1 MQGAVGMYQSKP
13 LTGGGG
19 SRAGAHHRAHLKINQ
34 KSVQQF
40 RDLWTHM
47 QRRNASAARGVGHAI
62 HAGWSPRMRARAGG
76 PAVGRGT
83 GRAPPIGVGKIAA
96 VARWRTPLNVSR
108 SSRFTHQKYV
118 SLRST

>member
-19 SRAGAHHRAHLKINQ
+19 SRAGALHRAHLKINQ

-47 QRRNASAARGVGHAI
+47 QRRNASAARGVGRAI
-62 HAGWSPRMRARAGG
+62 HAGWSPRMRARAVR
-76 PAVGRGT
+76 PDW
-83 GRAPPIGVGKIAA
+83 RAGAPVELPMPCH
-96 VARWRTPLNVSR
+96 ARP
-108 SSRFTHQKYV
+108 
-118 SLRST
+118 